1 MFVTLDETRKNTP
14 KTYVI
19 ANKDNFWNVF
29 FSVDLLGPKEIFLS
43 FAQSIPKH
51 LLDLY
56 VVFLVIF
63 HVRWNEKKVAKSL
76 LFTGYIALFSTTLC
90 FQHPLVFKKRS
101 FKIQSFCLNSL
112 WTLIKCSL
120 MFVTLDGT
128 RKRGRKLF
136 STWKQFFS
144 EMFVPIDPLD
154 PEEIIWSFAQK
165 MSVYLV
171 YPYNMSDD
179 FFLVR

>member
-1 MFVTLDETRKNTP
+1 
-14 KTYVI
+14 
-19 ANKDNFWNVF
+19 
-29 FSVDLLGPKEIFLS
+29 
-43 FAQSIPKH
+43 
-51 LLDLY
+51 
-56 VVFLVIF
+56 
-63 HVRWNEKKVAKSL
+63 
-76 LFTGYIALFSTTLC
+76 
-90 FQHPLVFKKRS
+90 
-101 FKIQSFCLNSL
+101 
-112 WTLIKCSL
+112 

-128 RKRGRKLF
+128 RKMGQKLF

-171 YPYNMSDD
+171 YPYNMSHD